1 MAESTGGTAAGA
13 APADQHTVAETE
25 LKAGAIGLPGVLMI
39 GVTAIAPAIA
49 GMFTIPFIVSNAGVA
64 APLAYLGAFAIALML
79 GYVLAQFSK
88 YMTSAGTYY
97 TFVSRSLG
105 GRMGFLVAWVYLL
118 FYPVVVAQ
126 VGSFMGDTLQS
137 TLKAEYNVTFKWW
150 WFMIFLIV
158 LVAVTAYRGIEI
170 STGIVVVLGI
180 LETLIVLALA
190 ISGFADAG
198 PGGVNFHWINPGNA
212 PSGHAFVLGIV
223 FAIFAISG
231 WDCAAPTAEE
241 SEDPKRNIPRGVLG
255 SIVILGIFL
264 FIVSWGQTAG
274 WGTKDMPGFAGSSE
288 LPAFVLGHKV
298 WGGAWIIV
306 LIALFNSAIAVAIAT
321 TNAATRFI
329 YGMARTGVLPRQ
341 LTKVHPRYKTPVTA
355 IGFQTVVNIG
365 LGLILPIGVGVANV
379 YNITGTWFT
388 FALAPV
394 YAAAN
399 VGLYL
404 YVRKHHPGSFNW
416 FKHALVP
423 LAGTVALGFV
433 VYYSLNPLPAWPIK
447 LAPLVV
453 VLWLALGV
461 VMLVAMIVSGKESL
475 LARAGDA
482 VMERIETPE
491 EHAARPEF
499 I

>member
-1 MAESTGGTAAGA
+1 MAESVARPAAA
-13 APADQHTVAETE
+13 AEQHTVAQTE

-39 GVTAIAPAIA
+39 GVTTIAPAIA
-49 GMFTIPFIVSNAGVA
+49 GMFTIPFIVSNAGVT
-64 APLAYLGAFAIALML
+64 APLAYLGAFVIALML

-97 TFVSRSLG
+97 TYVSRSLG
-105 GRMGFLVAWVYLL
+105 ARMGFLVAWIYLL

-126 VGSFMGDTLQS
+126 VGSFMGDTLQG
-137 TLKAEYNVTFKWW
+137 TLKAEYDVTFKWW
-150 WFMIFLIV
+150 WFMAFLIV

-170 STGIVVVLGI
+170 STEIIIVLGI

-190 ISGFADAG
+190 LSGFAD
-198 PGGVNFHWINPGNA
+198 PGKGGLNLHWINPGNA
-212 PSGHAFVLGIV
+212 PSGHALFLGIV

-231 WDCAAPTAEE
+231 WDAAAPIAEE
-241 SEDPKRNIPRGVLG
+241 SEDPKRNVPRGVIGCIL
-255 SIVILGIFL
+255 ILGVFL

-274 WGTKDMPGFAGSSE
+274 WGTSDTKGFVGSSE
-288 LPAFVLGHKV
+288 LPAFVLGHKY

-341 LTKVHPRYKTPVTA
+341 LTRVHPTFKTPTAA
-355 IGFQTVVNIG
+355 IGFQTVINIC

-399 VGLYL
+399 VGLFF
-404 YVRKHHPGSFNW
+404 YVRKHYPAEFHW
-416 FKHALVP
+416 FKHVLVP
-423 LAGTVALGFV
+423 LVGTVALGFI

-461 VMLVAMIVSGKESL
+461 VMLFAMIASGRESL
-475 LARAGDA
+475 LARAGEA
-482 VMERIETPE
+482 VAERIETPE
-491 EHAARPEF
+491 ERAARPEF
-499 I
+499 V

>member
-1 MAESTGGTAAGA
+1 MADSIAEPGATAE
-13 APADQHTVAETE
+13 HTVAETE
-25 LKAGAIGLPGVLMI
+25 LKPGAIGLPGVLMI

-49 GMFTIPFIVSNAGVA
+49 GMFTIPFIVSNAGVT
-64 APLAYLGAFAIALML
+64 APLAYLGAFVIALML

-105 GRMGFLVAWVYLL
+105 GRIGFLVAWTYLL

-126 VGSFMGDTLQS
+126 VGSFMGDTLEK
-137 TLKAEYNVTFKWW
+137 TLKAEYGWTFKWW
-150 WFMIFLIV
+150 WFMVLLII

-170 STGIVVVLGI
+170 STEIVIVLGI
-180 LETLIVLALA
+180 IETLIVLALA
-190 ISGFADAG
+190 ISGFIDPGAG
-198 PGGVNFHWINPGNA
+198 GINLQWLNPGNA
-212 PSGHAFVLGIV
+212 PSGHALFLGVV

-231 WDCAAPTAEE
+231 WDAAAPTAEE
-241 SEDPKRNIPRGVLG
+241 SEDPKRNVPRGVIGCIL
-255 SIVILGIFL
+255 ILGLFL
-264 FIVSWGQTAG
+264 FIVSWGQITG
-274 WGTKDMPGFAGSSE
+274 WGTDKLDSFSSSSE
-288 LPAFVLGHKV
+288 LPAFVLGHKY
-298 WGGAWIIV
+298 WGGAWVIV
-306 LIALFNSAIAVAIAT
+306 LIALLNSAVAVAIAT

-341 LTKVHPRYKTPVTA
+341 LTVVHPKYKTPTTA
-355 IGFQTVVNIG
+355 IAFQTVVNVC
-365 LGLILPIGVGVANV
+365 LGLILPIAVGVANV

-399 VGLYL
+399 VGLFY
-404 YVRKHHPGSFNW
+404 YVRKHHPGEFHW
-416 FKHALVP
+416 FKHVLVP
-423 LAGTVALGFV
+423 LVGIIALACV

-461 VMLVAMIVSGKESL
+461 VMLFAMIASGRESM

-482 VMERIETPE
+482 VAERIETPE
-491 EHAARPEF
+491 EHAARPEY

>member
-1 MAESTGGTAAGA
+1 MAESMGEAATSSASAGRR
-13 APADQHTVAETE
+13 VAQTE

-39 GVTAIAPAIA
+39 GVTTIAPAIA
-49 GMFTIPFIVSNAGVA
+49 GMFTIPFIVSNAGVT
-64 APLAYLGAFAIALML
+64 APLAYLGAFVIALML
-79 GYVLAQFSK
+79 GYVLAQFSR

-105 GRMGFLVAWVYLL
+105 GRMGFLVAWIYLL

-126 VGSFMGDTLQS
+126 VGSFMGDTLQG
-137 TLKAEYNVTFKWW
+137 TLKAEYGVTFKWW
-150 WFMIFLIV
+150 WFMAFLIV

-170 STGIVVVLGI
+170 STEIVVVLGI

-190 ISGFADAG
+190 LSGFADPG
-198 PGGVNFHWINPGNA
+198 KGGVNLDWLNPGNA
-212 PSGHAFVLGIV
+212 PSGHGLFLGIV

-231 WDCAAPTAEE
+231 WDAAAPTAEE
-241 SEDPKRNIPRGVLG
+241 SEDPKRNVPRGVLG
-255 SIVILGIFL
+255 CILILGVFL
-264 FIVSWGQTAG
+264 FVVSWGQTTG
-274 WGTKDMPGFAGSSE
+274 WGTSDMKGFASSSE

-306 LIALFNSAIAVAIAT
+306 LIALFNSALAVAIAT
-321 TNAATRFI
+321 TNAATRFV

-341 LTKVHPRYKTPVTA
+341 LTTVHPRHRTPTGA
-355 IGFQTVVNIG
+355 IVFQTIVNVC

-399 VGLYL
+399 IGLFF
-404 YVRKHHPGSFNW
+404 YVRKHHPDEFNW
-416 FKHALVP
+416 LKHALVP
-423 LAGTVALGFV
+423 AIGTVALGFV

-461 VMLVAMIVSGKESL
+461 AVLFAMIASGKESL
-475 LARAGDA
+475 LARAGEA
-482 VMERIETPE
+482 VAEQIEPSD
-491 EHAARPEF
+491 EHVPKFA
-499 I
+499 

>member
-1 MAESTGGTAAGA
+1 MADSIAEPA
-13 APADQHTVAETE
+13 APAEHTVAETE
-25 LKAGAIGLPGVLMI
+25 LKPGAIGLPGVLMI

-49 GMFTIPFIVSNAGVA
+49 GMFTIPFIVSNAGVT
-64 APLAYLGAFAIALML
+64 APLAYLGAFVIALML

-105 GRMGFLVAWVYLL
+105 GRIGFLVAWTYLL

-126 VGSFMGDTLQS
+126 VGSFMGDTLEK
-137 TLKAEYNVTFKWW
+137 TLKAEYGWTFKWW
-150 WFMIFLIV
+150 WFMVLLII

-170 STGIVVVLGI
+170 STEIVIVLGI
-180 LETLIVLALA
+180 VETLIVLALA
-190 ISGFADAG
+190 ISGFIDPGAG
-198 PGGVNFHWINPGNA
+198 GINFQWLNPGNA
-212 PSGHAFVLGIV
+212 PSGHALFLGVV

-231 WDCAAPTAEE
+231 WDAAAPTAEE
-241 SEDPKRNIPRGVLG
+241 SEDPKRNVPRGVIGCIL
-255 SIVILGIFL
+255 ILGAFL
-264 FIVSWGQTAG
+264 FIVSWGQITG
-274 WGTKDMPGFAGSSE
+274 WGTDKLDSFSSSSE
-288 LPAFVLGHKV
+288 LPAFVLGHKY
-298 WGGAWIIV
+298 WGGAWVIV
-306 LIALFNSAIAVAIAT
+306 LIALLNSAIAVAIAT

-341 LTKVHPRYKTPVTA
+341 LTSVHPKYKTPTTA
-355 IGFQTVVNIG
+355 IAFQTVVNIC
-365 LGLILPIGVGVANV
+365 LGLILPIAVGVANV

-399 VGLYL
+399 VGLFY
-404 YVRKHHPGSFNW
+404 YVRKHHRGEFHW
-416 FKHALVP
+416 FKHVLVP
-423 LAGTVALGFV
+423 LIGTIALACV

-461 VMLVAMIVSGKESL
+461 VMLFAMIASGRESM

-482 VMERIETPE
+482 VAERIETPE

>member
-1 MAESTGGTAAGA
+1 MAESVSGPAAGA
-13 APADQHTVAETE
+13 GAPGEHMVAETK

-39 GVTAIAPAIA
+39 GVTSIAPAIA
-49 GMFTIPFIVSNAGVA
+49 GMFTIPFIVSNAGVT
-64 APLAYLGAFAIALML
+64 APLAYLGAFVIALML

-105 GRMGFLVAWVYLL
+105 GRVGFLVAWIYLL

-126 VGSFMGDTLQS
+126 VGSFMGDTLQG

-150 WFMIFLIV
+150 WFMAFLIV

-170 STGIVVVLGI
+170 STEILIVLGV

-190 ISGFADAG
+190 ISGFADPG
-198 PGGVNFHWINPGNA
+198 KGGVNFKWLNPGNA
-212 PSGHAFVLGIV
+212 PSGHALFLGVV

-231 WDCAAPTAEE
+231 WDAAAPIAEE
-241 SEDPKRNIPRGVLG
+241 SEDPKRNVPRGVMGCIL
-255 SIVILGIFL
+255 ILGVFL

-274 WGTKDMPGFAGSSE
+274 WGTSDMKGFAASSE
-288 LPAFVLGHKV
+288 LPAFVLGHKF

-306 LIALFNSAIAVAIAT
+306 LIALFNSAVAVAIAT

-341 LTKVHPRYKTPVTA
+341 LTQVHPRYKTPTVA
-355 IGFQTVVNIG
+355 IGFQTVVNVL
-365 LGLILPIGVGVANV
+365 LGLVLPIAVGVANV

-399 VGLYL
+399 VGLFL
-404 YVRKHHPGSFNW
+404 YVRKNHPADFNW
-416 FKHALVP
+416 LKHLLVP
-423 LAGTVALGFV
+423 LVGTVALGFV
-433 VYYSLNPLPAWPIK
+433 VYYSLSPLPPWPIK

-453 VLWLALGV
+453 VLWLALGI
-461 VMLVAMIVSGKESL
+461 VMLVAMIAGGREHL
-475 LARAGDA
+475 LARAGEA
-482 VMERIETPE
+482 VGERPETPA

-499 I
+499 V

>member
-1 MAESTGGTAAGA
+1 MAESMGGA
-13 APADQHTVAETE
+13 ATGSASVGRRVAQTE

-39 GVTAIAPAIA
+39 GVTTIAPAIA
-49 GMFTIPFIVSNAGVA
+49 GMFTIPFIVSNAGVT
-64 APLAYLGAFAIALML
+64 APLAYLGAFVIALML

-105 GRMGFLVAWVYLL
+105 GRMGFLVAWIYLL

-126 VGSFMGDTLQS
+126 VGSFMGDTLQG
-137 TLKAEYNVTFKWW
+137 TLKAEYGVTFKWW
-150 WFMIFLIV
+150 WFMAFLIV

-170 STGIVVVLGI
+170 STEIVVVLGI

-190 ISGFADAG
+190 LSGFADPG
-198 PGGVNFHWINPGNA
+198 KGGVNLDWINPGNA
-212 PSGHAFVLGIV
+212 PSGHALFLGIV

-231 WDCAAPTAEE
+231 WDAAAPIAEE
-241 SEDPKRNIPRGVLG
+241 SEDPKRNVPRGVLG
-255 SIVILGIFL
+255 CILILGVFL
-264 FIVSWGQTAG
+264 FVVSWGQTTG
-274 WGTKDMPGFAGSSE
+274 WGTNDMGGFAGSSE

-306 LIALFNSAIAVAIAT
+306 LIALFNSALAVAIAT
-321 TNAATRFI
+321 TNAATRFV

-341 LTKVHPRYKTPVTA
+341 LTSVHPRYRTPTGA
-355 IGFQTVVNIG
+355 IAFQTVVNIC

-399 VGLYL
+399 VGLFF
-404 YVRKHHPGSFNW
+404 YVRDQHPGELNW
-416 FKHALVP
+416 LKHALVP
-423 LAGTVALGFV
+423 AIGTVALGFV

-453 VLWLALGV
+453 VLWLALGLAV
-461 VMLVAMIVSGKESL
+461 LLAMILSGKESL
-475 LARAGDA
+475 LARAGEA
-482 VMERIETPE
+482 VAERIETQHE
-491 EHAARPEF
+491 RVPEF
-499 I
+499 A

>member
-1 MAESTGGTAAGA
+1 MAEVAEPPR
-13 APADQHTVAETE
+13 PADQHTVAQTE

-39 GVTAIAPAIA
+39 GVTTIAPAIA
-49 GMFTIPFIVSNAGVA
+49 GMFTIPFIASNAGVS
-64 APLAYLGAFAIALML
+64 APLAYLGAFVIALML
-79 GYVLAQFSK
+79 GYVLAQFSR

-126 VGSFMGDTLQS
+126 VGSFMGDTLQA
-137 TLKAEYNVTFKWW
+137 TLKAEYGWTFKWW

-170 STGIVVVLGI
+170 STEIVIVLGI
-180 LETLIVLALA
+180 FETLIVLALA
-190 ISGFADAG
+190 ISGFAD
-198 PGGVNFHWINPGNA
+198 PGKGGINLDWINPGNA
-212 PSGHAFVLGIV
+212 PSGHALFLGVV

-231 WDCAAPTAEE
+231 WDAAAPTAEE
-241 SEDPKRNIPRGVLG
+241 SEDPKRNVPRGVIGCIL
-255 SIVILGIFL
+255 ILGVFL
-264 FIVSWGQTAG
+264 FVVSWGQLTG
-274 WGTKDMPGFAGSSE
+274 WGTSDIDGFTGSSE
-288 LPAFVLGHKV
+288 LPAFVLGHRF
-298 WGGAWIIV
+298 WGGAWVIV
-306 LIALFNSAIAVAIAT
+306 LIALLNSAIAVAIAT
-321 TNAATRFI
+321 TNAATRFL

-341 LTKVHPRYKTPVTA
+341 LTIVHPRYRTPVGA
-355 IGFQTVVNIG
+355 IGFQTIVNIA
-365 LGLILPIGVGVANV
+365 LGLILPIGVGAANV

-399 VGLYL
+399 VGLFVYIW
-404 YVRKHHPGSFNW
+404 RNHREDFNA
-416 FKHALVP
+416 FKHAIVP
-423 LAGTVALGFV
+423 LVGTIALGFV

-461 VMLVAMIVSGKESL
+461 VMLFAMIASGRESM

-482 VMERIETPE
+482 VAERMETPE
-491 EHAARPEF
+491 ERAARPEF